1 VRRIARRYSPNET
14 SMWHARVAMVMRKL
28 QQPNEAMKEIELA
41 IEMDTEAWRLLM
53 IKAKI
58 LASQEKWQEAID
70 VMSLSNQILEGDPAR
85 MEKNIRDYWDNRL
98 YVAEWYHDLEQ
109 YDQALESYHS
119 CLQHNPDNYN
129 LLPPMLEIWLEKDDS
144 SGAMRFIRELNEANV
159 AKSGHPRLVH
169 AVIALRGEASFHFGI
184 FETARQ
190 NQELKLVQATYN
202 QALSI
207 ATSKNRR
214 GQVAWM
220 QYFLGILFERY
231 LSKRDDAMD
240 IWERAIKDSAKA
252 VKGTGLFNAR
262 NEVVRDLC
270 NLYIEKV
277 SQSGKDSPVAA
288 KYFKKV
294 KDIGSPDSSVLW
306 QYDTAS
312 ALGVLH
318 RLLGEDEQAKK
329 CFRSRVKAGFDL
341 LTDNDPTVS
350 ATDRNIWEG
359 YCRLEYFPRISPDM
373 KRIC

>member
-1 VRRIARRYSPNET
+1 
-14 SMWHARVAMVMRKL
+14 MWHARVAMVMRKL
-28 QQPNEAMKEIELA
+28 QQPKEAMKEIELA
-41 IEMDTEAWRLLM
+41 IEMDTEGWHLLM

-58 LASQEKWQEAID
+58 LASQEKWQEAIN
-70 VMSLSNQILEGDPAR
+70 VMNLSNQILEGDPAR
-85 MEKNIRDYWDNRL
+85 MGKHIRDYWENRL
-98 YVAEWYHDLEQ
+98 FVAEWYHDLGQ
-109 YDQALESYHS
+109 RDQALESYRS
-119 CLQHNPDNYN
+119 CLEHNPDDYS
-129 LLPPMLEIWLEKDDS
+129 LLPPVLEIWLEKDDS
-144 SGAMRFIRELNEANV
+144 SGAMRFIRELNEAKV

-169 AVIALRGEASFHFGI
+169 AVLALRGKDYFNFDI

-190 NQELKLVQATYN
+190 NEELELIQATYN

-231 LSKRDDAMD
+231 LSQRDDAMD
-240 IWERAIKDSAKA
+240 IWERTIKDSAKA
-252 VKGTGLFNAR
+252 VKGTGLFKAR
-262 NEVVRDLC
+262 NAVVRDLC

-277 SQSGKDSPVAA
+277 SQLGKDSPVVA
-288 KYFKKV
+288 KYFEKV
-294 KDIGSPDSSVLW
+294 KDIGTPDTFVLW

-341 LTDNDPTVS
+341 LTDKDPTVS
-350 ATDRNIWEG
+350 A
-359 YCRLEYFPRISPDM
+359 
-373 KRIC
+373 